1 MKKLLYLLA
10 LVFAFSFLFTSCE
23 EDTDNPDDATTDYAI
38 ATSSWGKLTLTL
50 AETGGPT
57 NEWYFSTISSSGM
70 AALTGVDDFPFTYS
84 KSGKNSSI
92 LTFSVGGTDKYTMTW
107 TGAKKGTFDQS
118 FNDTAGNKG
127 SFTIAL
133 D

>member
-1 MKKLLYLLA
+1 
-10 LVFAFSFLFTSCE
+10 
-23 EDTDNPDDATTDYAI
+23 
-38 ATSSWGKLTLTL
+38 
-50 AETGGPT
+50 
-57 NEWYFSTISSSGM
+57 M